1 MKKKIIFVPFL
12 ISAVLLS
19 SISVFDEDFSAA
31 HAIDPPATILSEDF
45 EGIWIGGAPE
55 LWSREYVKGSENWI
69 QASGGHQGHPP
80 SAHGGS
86 YNALLFYP
94 SPPGYNYW
102 VTTRL
107 ISPSFDFGPYIYNPH
122 LTFWY
127 TMEKFGM
134 DEDDLTIYYRRS
146 EGGVWTLIPADIN
159 PNIGQWTKI
168 TVELPDPGSDYYI
181 CFTGLGDY
189 GYGVCIDDVE
199 ITGNIEATPSPITPT
214 PTPSQGSPTPT
225 TSPSPLPPVPLSPI
239 IDSSD
244 YNGDGTSDIGI
255 FRANTG
261 LWAIR
266 GQTRVY
272 FGALS
277 DIPVPGDY
285 DGNSTTDI
293 GIFRGASGLWAIRGM
308 TRTYYGN
315 SDDTAVP
322 LQHNPSSA
330 CSIGIFRASSG
341 LWAMKDVTRVY
352 FGRSGDLPIPGDYTG
367 DGTKEIAVFRS
378 SSGLWA
384 IRQISR
390 IYYGGSS
397 DSVVPGD
404 YNGDG
409 TRGVGIFRESVGLW
423 ALRGVTRIYFGS
435 SVDQPVPGD
444 YAGSGRDDAG
454 IFRGASGLW
463 AIRGISR
470 VYFGS
475 SGDIPVTR

>member
-1 MKKKIIFVPFL
+1 MKKKIIFLPFL
-12 ISAVLLS
+12 ISAVWLSPLL
-19 SISVFDEDFSAA
+19 VFEEDLDAA
-31 HAIDPPATILSEDF
+31 HAIDSPEIILSEDF
-45 EGIWIGGAPE
+45 EGTWIGGAPE
-55 LWSREYVKGSENWI
+55 LWSREWVKGSTDWLK
-69 QASGGHQGHPP
+69 ASGGHDGHPS

-94 SPPGYNYW
+94 SPAGYNYW

-107 ISPSFDFGPYIYNPH
+107 ISPSFDFDQYIYNAH

-134 DEDDLTIYYRRS
+134 GEDDLVIYYRS
-146 EGGVWTLIPADIN
+146 SAGGSWILIPADIN

-168 TVELPDPGSDYYI
+168 TVKLPDPGSDYYV
-181 CFTGLGDY
+181 CFAGMGDY

-214 PTPSQGSPTPT
+214 PSPSPVSPTPT
-225 TSPSPLPPVPLSPI
+225 PSPITPTPGPLSPI
-239 IDSSD
+239 IDSGD

-255 FRANTG
+255 FRINTG

-266 GQTRVY
+266 GLTRVY
-272 FGALS
+272 FGSWS
-277 DIPVPGDY
+277 DMPVPGDY
-285 DGNSTTDI
+285 DGDTTTDI
-293 GIFRGASGLWAIRGM
+293 GIFRGSSGLWAIRGI
-308 TRTYYGN
+308 TRTYYGD
-315 SDDTAVP
+315 SADIAVP
-322 LQHNPSSA
+322 LQYNPSSA
-330 CSIGIFRASSG
+330 CGIGIFRADSG
-341 LWAMKDVTRVY
+341 LWAVKGVTRVY
-352 FGRSGDLPIPGDYTG
+352 FGRSGDRPVPGDYTG
-367 DGTKEIAVFRS
+367 NSTKELAIFRS

-384 IRQISR
+384 IRGVSR

-397 DSVVPGD
+397 DFVVPGD

-409 TRGVGIFRESVGLW
+409 TRVAGIFRETVGLW
-423 ALRGVTRIYFGS
+423 AIRGITRLYFGS

-444 YAGSGRDDAG
+444 YAGSGRDDVG

-475 SGDIPVTR
+475 SGDVPVTR